1 MVASMNRL
9 AFAAVALLTGCSVQY
24 PAGSNWPGAPEPDFV
39 HQARFAVTV
48 NLSDKLAFVSADSS
62 KPALF
67 GSFAVGDVPVELEGP
82 HHLAASPDGRY
93 IYYNLSN
100 YVPGTGS
107 GPHGSHGTG
116 TVPGSLVKVDAATG
130 ESVGEVLV
138 DRSPG
143 DVILTKNGKLAF
155 VTHYDLAR
163 LGSQLAQGLPEA
175 EGYSGVAVVD
185 TETMTRISLT
195 MVCPTAHGEGLSL
208 DEKTLYVTCALSDQL
223 ALLDVTDPVHP
234 TVTKKLGIGPNAA
247 VPPSP
252 AVYSPY
258 ALTVSPKD
266 GTVWVSDN
274 TAGDVRVYEPS
285 TGKMNDARAV
295 PVGGIAMF
303 SAFTNDGNTLFVPHQ
318 GDDQVT
324 RIDPTGAQPPFT
336 LALPQGSCKN
346 AHAFVLAPD
355 SHNAVLICEG
365 DHVLQQGTA
374 VFMTTSPFV
383 VNGSVQVGMFPDGAA
398 WLPAL

>member
-1 MVASMNRL
+1 MMRRL
-9 AFAAVALLTGCSVQY
+9 LPIAILLAGCTVQY
-24 PAGSNWPGAPEPDFV
+24 PAGAQWPGPPEPDYV

-48 NLSDKLAFVSADSS
+48 NLSDKLAFVSADAS

-67 GSFAVGDVPVELEGP
+67 GSVAVGDVPVELEGP
-82 HHLAASPDGRY
+82 HHLAASPDGKY

-116 TVPGSLVKVDAATG
+116 TVPGSLVKLDAATG
-130 ESVGEVLV
+130 EELGEVLV

-143 DVILTKNGKLAF
+143 DVILSTDGKYAY

-163 LGSQLAQGLPEA
+163 LGTQLAQGLPE
-175 EGYSGVAVVD
+175 EQGYSGVAIVD
-185 TETMTRISLT
+185 TDTMTRLSLT
-195 MVCPTAHGEGLSL
+195 MVCPTAHGEGLSA
-208 DEKTLYVTCALSDQL
+208 DGKTLYVTCALSDQL
-223 ALLDVTDPVHP
+223 AILDVSDPAHP
-234 TVTKKLGIGPNAA
+234 TVKNKLGVGPNPA

-266 GTVWVSDN
+266 GTVWISDN
-274 TAGDVRVYEPS
+274 AAGDVRVYEPT

-303 SAFTNDGNTLFVPHQ
+303 GTFTSDGNTLFVPHQ

-324 RIDPTGAQPPFT
+324 RIDPSGATAPFT
-336 LALPQGSCKN
+336 LALPQGACKN
-346 AHAFVLAPD
+346 AHVFALAPD
-355 SHNAVLICEG
+355 DHNAVLICEG
-365 DHVLQQGTA
+365 DHVMLQGTA
-374 VFMTTSPFV
+374 VFMTASPFV
-383 VNGSVQVGMFPDGAA
+383 AVSSLQVGMFPDGAA
-398 WLPAL
+398 WLPPIQ